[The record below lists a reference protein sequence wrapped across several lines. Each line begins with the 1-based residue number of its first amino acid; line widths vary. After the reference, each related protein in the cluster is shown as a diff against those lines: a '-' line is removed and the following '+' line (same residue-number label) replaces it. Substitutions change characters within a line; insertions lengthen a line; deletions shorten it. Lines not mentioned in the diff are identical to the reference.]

1 MKVRTKGFFF
11 YLVLVLYVL
20 IGLLTV
26 GGLVAPYFPV
36 HVFPEIQFAP
46 IFSVFLL
53 PAHVIVLLYLGRY
66 SRKWIFISL
75 LLMAT
80 SIWIGLQ
87 DYNWNTK
94 QAEQPNTLRV
104 VSFNVR
110 TFNYKLSNVDSVA
123 LLLKTLNPDVVCL
136 QEFRN
141 NKLADGKRAQEYLAK
156 ALGLPYHTFTRLPI
170 HIQGGVIFSR
180 YPITQIDT
188 LYMSKD
194 EINSGI
200 LVTLKT
206 PQGLIGV
213 ANAHM
218 SSYRLEGTIKG
229 HNTWKS
235 RIKAIWRQSRE
246 VLLLQQQKTD
256 AILAKTLP
264 YEPPL
269 ILAADMNSV
278 AHTRITSQFKR
289 EMFDSFVVA
298 GDGFGWTF
306 PLLGDIGLRI
316 DYQFLTEEWEV
327 LEHRIIP
334 STISDHYP
342 VLGVYR
348 LK

>member
-1 MKVRTKGFFF
+1 M
-11 YLVLVLYVL
+11 VLILYVL

-26 GGLVAPYFPV
+26 GGLLAPYFPV

-46 IFSVFLL
+46 IFAVFLL
-53 PAHVIVLLYLGRY
+53 PAHLIALFYLGRY
-66 SRKWIFISL
+66 SRKWIFISV

-80 SIWIGLQ
+80 SIWIGLE
-87 DYNWNTK
+87 DYNWQTK
-94 QAEQPNTLRV
+94 QSEQPNSLRV

-123 LLLKTLNPDVVCL
+123 HLLKTLNPDVVCL

-141 NKLADGKRAQEYLAK
+141 NKLNDGQRAQEYLAE
-156 ALGLPYHTFTRLPI
+156 ALGLPHHAFIRLPI

-180 YPITQIDT
+180 YPIAQIDT
-188 LYMSKD
+188 LYLPTN

-200 LVTLKT
+200 LATIKT
-206 PQGLIGV
+206 PQGLIGI

-218 SSYRLEGTIKG
+218 SSYRLEGTIKA
-229 HNTWKS
+229 HKTWKS
-235 RIKAIWRQSRE
+235 RIKAIWRQSSE
-246 VLLLQQQKTD
+246 VLQLQQQKTD
-256 AILAKTLP
+256 AILSKTLS

-269 ILAADMNSV
+269 ILTVDMNSV

-289 EMFDSFVVA
+289 KMFDSFNVA

-316 DYQFLTEEWEV
+316 DYQFLSEEWEI
-327 LEHRIIP
+327 LEHRVIP